1 MSVVQSSFQAWNI
14 VDLGRG
20 GLVFVN
26 CCCGLITQK
35 ILEWCQIQRVHASIV
50 MLEDCLDSVTGK
62 SLQAFVQ
69 PWGQEE
75 KVKISQIEIER
86 KRRQWMLSICFM
98 NEATL
103 GLTKENNLK
112 HHAIYSFLHTVLEQQ
127 NKFALTSRVRFLGKS
142 KFGCHYLFIFFFG
155 GKIDSGW
162 ILQIKI

>member
-14 VDLGRG
+14 VGLGRG

-103 GLTKENNLK
+103 GLTKENKLKRSRHLQFFAHWNNRINL
-112 HHAIYSFLHTVLEQQ
+112 HWH
-127 NKFALTSRVRFLGKS
+127 R
-142 KFGCHYLFIFFFG
+142 GCVFWENPNSDVTIYLFFFLEE
-155 GKIDSGW
+155 K
-162 ILQIKI
+162 